1 MKNELAFHNHENA
14 LEVARK
20 LIEESYVVMI
30 SREEDLIIL
39 NYEWAPYGNRNYV
52 VFGDAD
58 EYCKIEEGEDE

>member
-20 LIEESYVVMI
+20 LIEENYVVMI

-39 NYEWAPYGNRNYV
+39 NYEWAPYGSRSYV
-52 VFGDAD
+52 TFGAAD
-58 EYCKIEEGEDE
+58 EYYKIEEGED

>member
-20 LIEESYVVMI
+20 LIEENYVVMI

-58 EYCKIEEGEDE
+58 EYYKIEEGENE